1 MERAMSVEDKIR
13 RAEEIYY
20 KRREQEIPMR
30 EWKIYLKKL
39 SLETSQI

>member
-20 KRREQEIPMR
+20 QRKQQEIPMR
-30 EWKIYLKKL
+30 ETIKRKPKEKKNV
-39 SLETSQI
+39 IK